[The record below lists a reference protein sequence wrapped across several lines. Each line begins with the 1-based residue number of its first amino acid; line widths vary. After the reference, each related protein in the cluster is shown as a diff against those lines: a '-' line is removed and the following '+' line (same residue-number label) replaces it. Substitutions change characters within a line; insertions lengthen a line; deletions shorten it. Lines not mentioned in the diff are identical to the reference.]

1 MDDLSLL
8 EALRDPRMRHAVLVH
23 APIALSGLGVL
34 LSLAALVA
42 RRNHTLRWTAVVA
55 YALLCGTAVLAERSG
70 EAAEE
75 QIRVILPAAVDETL
89 EDHERMAQKVWI
101 IAAATAG
108 LLALSAIPRP
118 KPRAIFATVGLVAGV
133 GLAGWLALTAHHGG
147 SLVYRHGVGTPGGV
161 AAATPA
167 TDGPP
172 TTDADA
178 ADPRLA
184 HFRANVR
191 PVLEQ
196 QCLGC
201 HSPGRKGPAGK
212 LDQTTMA
219 GLLAGG
225 MSGPAVVPGR
235 PDESWL
241 LLAVKGEVEDLLMP
255 PGDDPL
261 PPEAIAMLEQW
272 VRDGAV
278 WEPITLPE
286 RPEEE
291 TPAAPEGEAA
301 Q

>member
-42 RRNHTLRWTAVVA
+42 RRNHTLRWTALVA

-89 EDHERMAQKVWI
+89 EDYERMAQKVWI

-147 SLVYRHGVGTPGGV
+147 SLVYRHGVGTPGRRRE
-161 AAATPA
+161 TRPR
-167 TDGPP
+167 
-172 TTDADA
+172 AD
-178 ADPRLA
+178 
-184 HFRANVR
+184 
-191 PVLEQ
+191 
-196 QCLGC
+196 
-201 HSPGRKGPAGK
+201 
-212 LDQTTMA
+212 
-219 GLLAGG
+219 
-225 MSGPAVVPGR
+225 
-235 PDESWL
+235 
-241 LLAVKGEVEDLLMP
+241 
-255 PGDDPL
+255 
-261 PPEAIAMLEQW
+261 
-272 VRDGAV
+272 
-278 WEPITLPE
+278 
-286 RPEEE
+286 
-291 TPAAPEGEAA
+291 
-301 Q
+301 

>member
-89 EDHERMAQKVWI
+89 EDYERMAQKVWI

-147 SLVYRHGVGTPGGV
+147 SLVYRHGVGTPGRRRETRPRAGGGV
-161 AAATPA
+161 RY
-167 TDGPP
+167 G
-172 TTDADA
+172 
-178 ADPRLA
+178 L
-184 HFRANVR
+184 
-191 PVLEQ
+191 
-196 QCLGC
+196 
-201 HSPGRKGPAGK
+201 GRKGPAGK